1 MEKSVKLWLRERN
14 VYLGKKT
21 KVSELDEFLLRVRP
35 KVTSFDLIRIGED
48 SDGGYLLPD
57 DFEDIDACFSPGV
70 SVETHFESALS
81 SKGIMSHLAD
91 FSVDQPEM
99 EGDSFSFEKKFL
111 GIENDTI
118 HMTLES

>member
-21 KVSELDEFLLRVRP
+21 KVSELDEFLLRVRS

-48 SDGGYLLPD
+48 SDGGYLLSD
-57 DFEDIDACFSPGV
+57 DFEGIDAYFSPGV

-91 FSVDQPEM
+91 FSVDQPKWKEILLVL
-99 EGDSFSFEKKFL
+99 KRNFL
-111 GIENDTI
+111 ALRMIRFT
-118 HMTLES
+118 